1 MITSTNP
8 VTPPDLVDRIR
19 ELVAACGPASSRNDR
34 AIIAIVYCISE
45 GIDAK
50 DHIVKSLKRAG
61 FKASHAAKLLDDCEG
76 AFPESHHW
84 RLGADGRYSLHEDE
98 AVGGQLNTRGDGG
111 RHAGARVPRGP
122 ERCPLSPFTSTGA
135 PNRREAST
143 PASTAFGVSS

>member
-50 DHIVKSLKRAG
+50 DHIVKSLKRAALRPATPRSSSTTARALFQNPTTG
-61 FKASHAAKLLDDCEG
+61 VSAPTVGTASTKMRRSAASSTPG
-76 AFPESHHW
+76 VTVTGMPARESLVDRDVARSRRSQARE
-84 RLGADGRYSLHEDE
+84 RL
-98 AVGGQLNTRGDGG
+98 
-111 RHAGARVPRGP
+111 
-122 ERCPLSPFTSTGA
+122 TGA
-135 PNRREAST
+135 KHQPLH
-143 PASTAFGVSS
+143 